1 MDANCKPKRKRKKV
15 EGIFVLPKLKKDKH
29 EKNVQILSGD
39 VPDEKEPIEA
49 AQMVGVRYESFVG

>member
-39 VPDEKEPIEA
+39 VPDEKEYS
-49 AQMVGVRYESFVG
+49 QGTNLVGVRYESFVG

>member
-1 MDANCKPKRKRKKV
+1 MESNCKPKRKRKKV

-39 VPDEKEPIEA
+39 VPDEKKDEVPER
-49 AQMVGVRYESFVG
+49 MVAKYVG